1 MTVFRVSAGRQDAIG
16 ASGSFV
22 GEYLQMHLCVWG
34 HYLVSMCC
42 SIDSLVLYVAAGAV
56 HMPTKGPTGKPFL
69 TAACFD
75 GNAKANRLAS
85 AGRGRANAASDTCS
99 DTLFFGSVHQEVW
112 KLHSAGPLPLSATFP
127 GSIGSG
133 PDSSGGSAA
142 GSGSN
147 SSGGADSAAAGTN
160 EAAAASDEEL
170 EAEAQVEHN
179 CHPNLSCARESSVSS
194 SISDEHGIVG
204 AVCAH
209 GQPLLELFL
218 AMPAHERLLFY
229 DYAASY
235 LAAQVDLGVMYLDTG
250 CIFEA
255 HWNRHM
261 PGPPPFD
268 IKLPWWHA
276 RGHGEDCYLKN
287 SGFYKPGEFW
297 GGGP

>member
-1 MTVFRVSAGRQDAIG
+1 M
-16 ASGSFV
+16 
-22 GEYLQMHLCVWG
+22 
-34 HYLVSMCC
+34 
-42 SIDSLVLYVAAGAV
+42 LYVAGVV

-85 AGRGRANAASDTCS
+85 AGRGRANSVSDTCS
-99 DTLFFGSVHQEVW
+99 DRFFFGAVHQEMW
-112 KLHSAGPLPLSATFP
+112 KLHSAGPLPLSAAYP
-127 GSIGSG
+127 GSINSG
-133 PDSSGGSAA
+133 PNSSSSDGNASGSA
-142 GSGSN
+142 S
-147 SSGGADSAAAGTN
+147 SSGGAAGSAGVGPDSAAAAGD
-160 EAAAASDEEL
+160 DEL
-170 EAEAQVEHN
+170 VVEAQVEHN

-250 CIFEA
+250 CIFAA
-255 HWNRHM
+255 HWRLHM

-287 SGFYKPGEFW
+287 SGFYKPGKCAHRGCLLCLQMVFLLDFLVSF
-297 GGGP
+297 PDVFCSICPSLATAPAVAAC

>member
-1 MTVFRVSAGRQDAIG
+1 
-16 ASGSFV
+16 
-22 GEYLQMHLCVWG
+22 
-34 HYLVSMCC
+34 
-42 SIDSLVLYVAAGAV
+42 
-56 HMPTKGPTGKPFL
+56 MPTKGPTGKPFL
-69 TAACFD
+69 SAACFD

-85 AGRGRANAASDTCS
+85 AGRGRANAVSDTCS

-133 PDSSGGSAA
+133 QDSSDGSAA

-147 SSGGADSAAAGTN
+147 SRRRADTAAAGTN
-160 EAAAASDEEL
+160 GAAADSDEEL

-209 GQPLLELFL
+209 GQPLLELYL

-229 DYAASY
+229 DLAASF
-235 LAAQVDLGVMYLDTG
+235 LAARVDLGVMYLDTG

-287 SGFYKPGEFW
+287 SGFYKPGECVQ
-297 GGGP
+297 GGGVPLT